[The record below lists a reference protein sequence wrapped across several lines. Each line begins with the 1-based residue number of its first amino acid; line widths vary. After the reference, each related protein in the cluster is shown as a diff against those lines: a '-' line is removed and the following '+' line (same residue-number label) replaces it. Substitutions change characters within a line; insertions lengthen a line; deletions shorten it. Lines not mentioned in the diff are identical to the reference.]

1 MRIVRTPRNNRN
13 GPVTD
18 LTRLWHYLRP
28 ELAQSLAQ
36 RLVNHDRFA
45 MFGPRQ
51 TGKTTLLRDEVMPE
65 LIKAGVLPV
74 YIECWADRS
83 DPLASINYAL
93 QRELSNIEVPKSVT
107 KRAAMTPVKKLGA
120 LGVSVE
126 FGDDARRATAAT
138 PHLMFD
144 SLLNSLL
151 DASGKD
157 VVLIFDEF
165 QVVAKVQDGDNIGA
179 AIRAAL
185 TQVSTR
191 VGAIFSGS
199 SDTELIRMFAQAQTP
214 LYGFASA
221 EAYKLL
227 DVDFVGHVAREFHR
241 ATKRELGQVDAQ
253 RVFDLMG
260 HQPEPF
266 LQAVSITMA
275 KPGWTLDMAIADML
289 SPTAKSKWSIT
300 WYDLTPLQRA
310 ALKLVFDGKP
320 PSSADS
326 RAWAARETQQ
336 KSVIASTIMRAH
348 EALVEKQ
355 LIARDPV
362 GRTYQLIDPVMKA
375 WLKANKNLK
384 CVDLD

>member
-1 MRIVRTPRNNRN
+1 M
-13 GPVTD
+13 TD
-18 LTRLWHYLRP
+18 LTRLWHYSRP
-28 ELAQSLAQ
+28 QLAQSLAR
-36 RLVNHDRFA
+36 RLIAHERFA

-65 LIKAGVLPV
+65 LVKAGVLPV

-93 QRELSNIEVPKSVT
+93 QRELSNIEVPKSGV
-107 KRAAMTPVKKLGA
+107 KRAAKTPVKKLGA
-120 LGVSVE
+120 LGMSVE
-126 FGDDARRATAAT
+126 FGDDARRTPAAT
-138 PHLMFD
+138 PHLLFD

-151 DASGKD
+151 DASGSD

-165 QVVAKVQDGDNIGA
+165 QVVAKVKDGDNIGA

-185 TQVSTR
+185 TQVSRR

-199 SDTELIRMFAQAQTP
+199 SDTELLRMFSQAQTP

-221 EAYKLL
+221 EAYELL
-227 DVDFVGHVAREFHR
+227 DVDFVGHVARQFKA
-241 ATKRELGQVDAQ
+241 ATKRDLGQVDAQ

-275 KPGWTLDMAIADML
+275 KPAWTLDMAIADML
-289 SPTAKSKWSIT
+289 SPMAKSKWSIA

-310 ALKLVFDGKP
+310 ALMLVFDGKP

-326 RAWAARETQQ
+326 RAWAARETKQ
-336 KSVIASTIMRAH
+336 KSVVASTIMRAH
-348 EALVEKQ
+348 EALMDKQ
-355 LIARDPV
+355 LIVRDPV
-362 GRTYQLIDPVMKA
+362 GRQFKLIDPVMTA
-375 WLKANKNLK
+375 WLKANKNLS
-384 CVDLD
+384 CVDPA